1 MSDKSAINSAVIQ
14 SAITTWDGPLGLPR
28 FEAIKD
34 EDFAPAFEAA
44 MEAHDAEIAAI
55 AGDNGPS
62 NFDSVITRLE
72 LAGKALSRVGA
83 LFWNRAGAHT
93 NKTIQTLEREIAPK
107 LSRHY
112 SKIAQNRALFARIDT
127 VWQGRKKAGLTTEQY
142 RVLER
147 HWKGFVRSGA
157 KLGEAEQK
165 ELAGINERLALLG
178 AEFGQ
183 NILADEAEWSLH
195 LKDEADL
202 AGLPDF
208 LVEAMAQAAREHGH
222 ENGHAV
228 TLSRSIIEP
237 FLTFSECR
245 DLRETAFKAWVARG
259 EGVQDAAHDNR
270 PLIKEMLELRGRKA
284 GMLGYENYAAYK
296 LDDTMAKTAEAV
308 NGLLEPVW
316 EKALDRAHEEAQALE
331 ELIAKAGLNHP
342 LEAWDWRFY
351 AEKLRQQRFNLS
363 ESELKPYLQL
373 DRIIEAAFDVAG
385 RLFGVSFKRREDI
398 ATYHPD
404 VRVFEVLD
412 ASGKTAG
419 VFMGDYFARPSKR
432 SGAWMSSFQSEHHL
446 EGGQLPFIYNVM
458 NFAKAAQGQPVL
470 LSLDDAHTL
479 FHEFGHALH
488 GLLSQANYPSV
499 AGTSVSRDFVELPSQ
514 LYEHWLTV
522 PEVLRKYA
530 VHSKT
535 GEPIPP
541 ELIERVEA
549 ARNFNAGFRTV
560 EYTACAMVD
569 LAFHTAGEVKDPMAF
584 EAEKLG
590 ELDMPKAIVMRHRAP
605 HFAHVFAGDGYSA
618 GYYSYMWSEVL
629 DADAFSVFEEK
640 GDVFDAGTA
649 EKLRANIYASGGSVD
664 PEDAYKGFRGKLP
677 SPEAMMEKR
686 GLV

>member
-1 MSDKSAINSAVIQ
+1 
-14 SAITTWDGPLGLPR
+14 
-28 FEAIKD
+28 
-34 EDFAPAFEAA
+34 
-44 MEAHDAEIAAI
+44 
-55 AGDNGPS
+55 
-62 NFDSVITRLE
+62 
-72 LAGKALSRVGA
+72 
-83 LFWNRAGAHT
+83 
-93 NKTIQTLEREIAPK
+93 
-107 LSRHY
+107 
-112 SKIAQNRALFARIDT
+112 
-127 VWQGRKKAGLTTEQY
+127 
-142 RVLER
+142 
-147 HWKGFVRSGA
+147 
-157 KLGEAEQK
+157 
-165 ELAGINERLALLG
+165 
-178 AEFGQ
+178 
-183 NILADEAEWSLH
+183 
-195 LKDEADL
+195 
-202 AGLPDF
+202 
-208 LVEAMAQAAREHGH
+208 
-222 ENGHAV
+222 
-228 TLSRSIIEP
+228 
-237 FLTFSECR
+237 
-245 DLRETAFKAWVARG
+245 
-259 EGVQDAAHDNR
+259 
-270 PLIKEMLELRGRKA
+270 
-284 GMLGYENYAAYK
+284 
-296 LDDTMAKTAEAV
+296 
-308 NGLLEPVW
+308 
-316 EKALDRAHEEAQALE
+316 
-331 ELIAKAGLNHP
+331 
-342 LEAWDWRFY
+342 
-351 AEKLRQQRFNLS
+351 
-363 ESELKPYLQL
+363 
-373 DRIIEAAFDVAG
+373 
-385 RLFGVSFKRREDI
+385 
-398 ATYHPD
+398 